1 MAQVNLDTATR
12 LDIICRKGDSFE
24 LSVDFGEGVD
34 STIANWKMQV
44 ASSDTASTPALTV
57 EGAESSGTGF
67 SIASNSDSVA
77 NAKLTIRVSST
88 TMAGLT
94 SGLYVYDL
102 QNDSNTAGT
111 TGGTVK
117 TYLYGTFKVNEDVT
131 NPGVA

>member
-34 STIANWKMQV
+34 SDMANWKMQV

-57 EGAESSGTGF
+57 EGAAASGTGF

-77 NAKLTIRVSST
+77 NAKLTIKVSST

-102 QNDSNTAGT
+102 QNDSDTAGVS
-111 TGGTVK
+111 GGTVK